1 MQKVHLNTTHGGF
14 LKYGRSQSSP
24 VPSCPALP
32 QIRKAVFR
40 ILSINTSATDLK
52 RPAFLGEKSFQSVF
66 LWEIHEIHWNMM
78 FVFVGGYGG
87 YHSDLTSPESEKFSE
102 IWCWARQFL
111 KIDKHS
117 EYHQQKSWTSPIPPG
132 IKKKI
137 KRKNT
142 LFSYSSM
149 GFQALC
155 DWDAIEVHGPNEAV
169 EEMSIISI
177 GNDPALLRCLRM
189 KWCRIVPTACW
200 L

>member
-1 MQKVHLNTTHGGF
+1 MGDPSRPRCPRALLC
-14 LKYGRSQSSP
+14 LKFGKLFSGSWASI
-24 VPSCPALP
+24 P
-32 QIRKAVFR
+32 QLQYLSYWPEKARF
-40 ILSINTSATDLK
+40 
-52 RPAFLGEKSFQSVF
+52 FEEKSFQSVF

-102 IWCWARQFL
+102 IWCWAQQFL